1 VSIWGIEMRSLR
13 VLSVWAVVAVFAA
26 FVVASPAVA
35 QVGAIRITTPYP
47 SIAVQP
53 GATVRF
59 ELSVTAPSPQTVALD
74 VAEVPSGWTTT
85 LRGGG
90 FVIGGVT
97 AEPDKAGTATL
108 EVKVSPTVAPG
119 TYGFDVRGSGPSGT
133 GTLSLEFRV
142 QRVVDAGIGI
152 TADFPSLKGEPSST
166 FTYTL
171 TITNNTPT
179 QQVFTFA
186 PTGPQGW
193 NVTASPSAESRA
205 NTATIEAGATSQVK
219 VSATPPA
226 TAEQGQYPIHVDV
239 SAASGATGRIELT
252 AEVAGTPKLQIASAD
267 ERLNVE
273 GRANKVKRL
282 PIIVSNPG
290 TAPLTDV
297 KFAATSPKDWEVR
310 FEPETLAEVLPNEA
324 AQVTAVIKP
333 TKNAVAGDYALTV
346 RASAGSH
353 SSSLDFRYGITGSRW
368 LGVAGVGL
376 IVVAVVAMFGVFRR
390 FGRR

>member
-1 VSIWGIEMRSLR
+1 MRSLR
-13 VLSVWAVVAVFAA
+13 TLSVWATTALLAAVAV
-26 FVVASPAVA
+26 VSPTAA
-35 QVGAIRITTPYP
+35 QVGSIRITTPYP

-53 GATVRF
+53 DATVRF
-59 ELSVTAPSPQTVALD
+59 ELSVTAPNPQTVALE
-74 VAEVPSGWTTT
+74 VAGVPTGWSTT

-97 AEPDKAGTATL
+97 AAADKPGTATL
-108 EVKVSPTVAPG
+108 EVKVPPAVAPG
-119 TYGFDVRGSGPSGT
+119 TYGFEVRGNGPSGVA
-133 GTLSLEFRV
+133 TLGLEFRV

-171 TITNNTPT
+171 TITNNTPS

-193 NVTASPSAESRA
+193 NVTASPTAEARA
-205 NTATIEAGATSQVK
+205 NTVTIEAGATGQVK

-226 TAEQGQYPIHVDV
+226 TAAQDEYPIRVEV
-239 SAASGATGRIELT
+239 SAASGATGSIELT
-252 AEVAGTPKLQIASAD
+252 AEVAGTPKLQIATAD

-273 GRANKVKRL
+273 GRANKVKRV
-282 PIIVSNPG
+282 PIVVSNTG
-290 TAPLTDV
+290 TAPLTEV
-297 KFAATSPKDWEVR
+297 KFAATAPKDWEIK
-310 FEPETLAEVLPNEA
+310 FEPESLAEVRPNET

-333 TKNAVAGDYALTV
+333 TKSAVAGDYALNI
-346 RASAGSH
+346 RASAGSN
-353 SSSLDFRYGITGSRW
+353 SSSLDLRYGVTGSPL
-368 LGVAGVGL
+368 LGVAGIGL
-376 IVVAVVAMFGVFRR
+376 IALAVVVLFAVFRR

>member
-1 VSIWGIEMRSLR
+1 MQRLR
-13 VLSVWAVVAVFAA
+13 LFLACTSVAAVMAVLGVGPPAA
-26 FVVASPAVA
+26 A

-59 ELSVTAPSPQTVALD
+59 ELSVTAPTPQTVALEA
-74 VAEVPSGWTTT
+74 AEVPTGWTTT

-97 AEPDKAGTATL
+97 AATDKPGSATL
-108 EVKVSPTVAPG
+108 EVKVPPTVAPG
-119 TYGFDVRGSGPSGT
+119 MYRFEVRGNGPSGT
-133 GTLSLEFRV
+133 ALLALEFRV

-179 QQVFTFA
+179 QQIFTFA
-186 PTGPQGW
+186 PSGPQGW
-193 NVTASPSAESRA
+193 NVTASPTAESRA
-205 NTATIEAGATSQVK
+205 STVTIEAGATAQVK
-219 VSATPPA
+219 VSATPPE
-226 TAEQGQYPIHVDV
+226 TAEQSEYPIRVDV
-239 SAASGATGRIELT
+239 SAASGATGSIELK
-252 AEVAGTPKLQIASAD
+252 AEVAGTPKLQIATAD

-273 GRANKVKRL
+273 GRANSVKRV
-282 PIIVSNPG
+282 PIIVSNSG

-297 KFAATSPKDWEVR
+297 KFAATTPKDWEVK
-310 FEPETLAEVLPNEA
+310 FEPDTLAEVRPNET
-324 AQVTAVIKP
+324 AQATAVIKP

-346 RASAGSH
+346 RASAGSN
-353 SSSLDFRYGITGSRW
+353 SSTLDFRYGITGSRW
-368 LGVAGVGL
+368 LGVAGFGL
-376 IVVAVVAMFGVFRR
+376 IAVAVVALFGVFRH

>member
-1 VSIWGIEMRSLR
+1 MRGLR
-13 VLSVWAVVAVFAA
+13 LLSVWATIVSLAAVA
-26 FVVASPAVA
+26 FVSPAGA
-35 QVGAIRITTPYP
+35 QGGPIRITTPYP

-59 ELSVTAPSPQTVALD
+59 ELSVAAPTPQTVSLEA
-74 VAEVPSGWTTT
+74 AGVPAGWSTT

-97 AEPDKAGTATL
+97 AAADKPGAATL
-108 EVKVSPTVAPG
+108 EVKVPPTVAPG
-119 TYGFDVRGSGPSGT
+119 TYGFEVRGNGASGT
-133 GTLSLEFRV
+133 AALALEFRV

-171 TITNNTPT
+171 TITNNTPS
-179 QQVFTFA
+179 QQIFTFT

-193 NVTASPSAESRA
+193 NVTASPTAESRA
-205 NTATIEAGATSQVK
+205 NTVTIEAGATGQVK

-226 TAEQGQYPIHVDV
+226 TAEQDKYPIRIDV
-239 SAASGATGRIELT
+239 SAASGATGSIELT
-252 AEVAGTPKLQIASAD
+252 AEVAGTPKLQIATAD

-273 GRANKVKRL
+273 GRANKVKRV
-282 PIIVSNPG
+282 PIIVSNSG

-297 KFAATSPKDWEVR
+297 KFAATAPKDWEIK
-310 FEPETLAEVLPNEA
+310 FEPESLAEVRPNET
-324 AQVTAVIKP
+324 AQVSAVIKP

-346 RASAGSH
+346 RASAGSN
-353 SSSLDFRYGITGSRW
+353 SSSLDLRYGVTGSQL
-368 LGVAGVGL
+368 LGVAGIGL
-376 IVVAVVAMFGVFRR
+376 IVVAAVALFGVFRR

>member
-1 VSIWGIEMRSLR
+1 MAML
-13 VLSVWAVVAVFAA
+13 AA
-26 FVVASPAVA
+26 GPPAVA
-35 QVGAIRITTPYP
+35 QAGGIRITTPYP

-59 ELSVTAPSPQTVALD
+59 ELSMTAPTPQTVALEI
-74 VAEVPSGWTTT
+74 AGVPAGWTTT

-97 AEPDKAGTATL
+97 AATDKPGTATL
-108 EVKVSPTVAPG
+108 EVKVPPTVAPG
-119 TYGFDVRGSGPSGT
+119 TYGLEVRGSGPSGT
-133 GTLSLEFRV
+133 ASLALEFRV

-171 TITNNTPT
+171 TITNNTPS
-179 QQVFTFA
+179 QQIFTFA
-186 PTGPQGW
+186 PSGPQGW
-193 NVTASPSAESRA
+193 NVSASPTAESRA
-205 NTATIEAGATSQVK
+205 NTVTIEAGATAQVK

-226 TAEQGQYPIHVDV
+226 TAEQSEYPIRVDV
-239 SAASGATGRIELT
+239 SAASGATGSIELK

-273 GRANKVKRL
+273 GGANKVKRL
-282 PIIVSNPG
+282 PIIVSNSG

-297 KFAATSPKDWEVR
+297 KFAATTPKDWEIK
-310 FEPETLAEVLPNEA
+310 FEPDTLAEVRPNET

-333 TKNAVAGDYALTV
+333 TRNAVAGDYALTV
-346 RASAGSH
+346 RASAGSN

-368 LGVAGVGL
+368 LGVAGFGL
-376 IVVAVVAMFGVFRR
+376 IAVAVVALFGVFRR